1 MPQRIAIVLQTPK
14 DQHSSVFLTYQVLAK
29 ELMRQGHQVAIVTPQ
44 DFTWARRTAGRWN
57 PFVYPSVVARWMRR
71 HASECDLVVFHSY
84 AGWRAVS
91 SAAARRVATVIAF
104 HGLEPM
110 YHEEI
115 VKEHAPIGG
124 LSWRYR
130 WLQERLMPF
139 FLQRACKLATAITC
153 LNSAERDWLMQSGW
167 AHANRIAVVSHG
179 VGPTFFVPERR
190 TRPVRTLLFV
200 GQWLGMKGVT
210 TLRDA
215 FEVLAARHAD
225 LRLTCAGTLAGEGD
239 VLSAFS
245 ESVRPR
251 ITVLPRVDQ
260 PALAAIY
267 RDADAFVFPSSYEG
281 FGLAIVEAMASRL
294 PIVVTPVGVAADAL
308 KDADSALFVPRRDP
322 RAIVQAVEQLIENDA
337 LRFRIADGAAVA
349 AQQYRETET
358 VRAWAH
364 ALTSINRVS

>member
-1 MPQRIAIVLQTPK
+1 M
-14 DQHSSVFLTYQVLAK
+14 FLTYTVLAK

-44 DFTWARRTAGRWN
+44 DFPWARRTAGRWT
-57 PFVYPSVVARWMRR
+57 PLVYPSVVARWVRR
-71 HASECDLVVFHSY
+71 HAAECDLAVFHSY

-91 SAAARRVATVIAF
+91 SAAARKVATVIAF

-124 LSWRYR
+124 VSWRYR
-130 WLQERLMPF
+130 FLQERLMPM
-139 FLQRACKLATAITC
+139 FLQRACKAATAITC
-153 LNSAERDWLMQSGW
+153 LNTAERDWLIQSGW
-167 AHANRIAVVSHG
+167 ASSHHIAVVSHG
-179 VGPTFFVPERR
+179 VGPTFFVTERR

-210 TLRDA
+210 SLRDA
-215 FEVLAARHAD
+215 FEILAARHPE

-245 ESVRPR
+245 ESVRSR
-251 ITVLPRVDQ
+251 VTVLPRVDQ
-260 PALAAIY
+260 PALAAVY

-281 FGLAIVEAMASRL
+281 FGLAIVEAMASHL

-308 KDADSALFVPRRDP
+308 KDGDSALFVPRRDP
-322 RAIVQAVEQLIENDA
+322 HAIVRAVERIIEHDA
-337 LRFRIADGAAVA
+337 VRSRIADGAAVA
-349 AQQYRETET
+349 ARQYRESET

-364 ALTSINRVS
+364 TLTSINRVS